1 MSGVPAQAHTDC
13 METPYLT
20 YIAQAQSG
28 SLGGSPI
35 EWPRFRRRR
44 LKPRG
49 ALVRFPQP
57 ATAAVLL

>member
-1 MSGVPAQAHTDC
+1 MPGVTAEAHTGC
-13 METPYLT
+13 METTYLT
-20 YIAQAQSG
+20 YVAQAQSG
-28 SLGGSPI
+28 SLGGPPI